1 MVLTDSSANNLSMSK
16 NAALFETRMAGY
28 YLAENAVVVGTVA
41 TKVGNQLFSYW
52 KIKLFNP

>member
-41 TKVGNQLFSYW
+41 TKVGNQLFSY
-52 KIKLFNP
+52 